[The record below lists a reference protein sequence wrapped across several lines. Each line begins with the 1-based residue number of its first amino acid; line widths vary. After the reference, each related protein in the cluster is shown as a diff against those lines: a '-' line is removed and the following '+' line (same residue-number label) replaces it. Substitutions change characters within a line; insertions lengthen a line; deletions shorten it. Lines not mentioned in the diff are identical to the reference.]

1 MTLAK
6 ISLIGLVLLVF
17 SVLYAFADEKFSCSD
32 GRWLS
37 TYTSDGE
44 NRASWGTVFQ
54 SDGKKVRVSCG
65 FWDGHEFMLKK
76 LNWWID
82 GEPLNRGVW
91 VYRGLANTCS
101 QGSLLIFNERA
112 SSVLIVNVSDFSSI
126 KYECTRPPE
135 LQ

>member
-1 MTLAK
+1 
-6 ISLIGLVLLVF
+6 
-17 SVLYAFADEKFSCSD
+17 
-32 GRWLS
+32 
-37 TYTSDGE
+37 
-44 NRASWGTVFQ
+44 
-54 SDGKKVRVSCG
+54 
-65 FWDGHEFMLKK
+65 MLKK

-112 SSVLIVNVSDFSSI
+112 NSVLIVNVSDFSSI

-135 LQ
+135 